1 LRDKEEFKETFAAQ
15 LAPSGGDH
23 VTSDPAISLV
33 DGGVIRVD
41 GEMHGARNGTTAA
54 LIDTLMSNKNL
65 VSGKATGF
73 TFNYFLSIFS
83 LIARVN
89 FLILSLS
96 LATTKEEEGR
106 VKERERRE
114 KGGRTAAVKQRGS
127 LLRQP

>member
-1 LRDKEEFKETFAAQ
+1 MEEFKETFDAQ

-65 VSGKATGF
+65 VSGKELVISPF
-73 TFNYFLSIFS
+73 KFFCPFFS
-83 LIARVN
+83 LTVRLN
-89 FLILSLS
+89 FLTLCLNP
-96 LATTKEEEGR
+96 ATTEKEEGEER
-106 VKERERRE
+106 VRERERRE
-114 KGGRTAAVKQRGS
+114 KGGRTAVARQQGS
-127 LLRQP
+127 SLRRP